1 MGTPPN
7 GINKVK
13 VDLLDNF
20 AERNANWPK
29 NKNSNALGNMAS
41 YTNRVEGYYGCASAM
56 RMILTYGYFF
66 KYMLDNNLTDAA
78 SIAADVTFDTAL
90 FGEPAPAEPE
100 VPAIA
105 GTGTEADPYVL
116 STAEHMVQMRTLAK
130 LDATTY
136 FKLGADIDMSSVKN
150 WTPVNYDQNFTRQT
164 HIDGNNKTITNFAPE
179 AFVGDDQTT
188 AASYPSLFGVLY
200 GSCKNLTIKDSKII
214 ATPTTPSCGFLGGYV
229 GTSGKPALVENVH
242 IEGEISGGSCL
253 GGFGGQSREGTF
265 KNCTSKVKLT
275 SGGTDVGGFI
285 GKTAVST
292 HLENC
297 TAEVELIPTEAVSG
311 NLRYAGIVGY
321 TTGNSMKVINCS
333 AKGTITSGEK
343 SLRTAGGIVAYAGAG
358 ECEISNC
365 FSNVSIHGGNIS
377 NSGGICGVASCA
389 ASLLI
394 QNCYSTG
401 EFTVYQV
408 NAGILSKHEKGVAQI
423 KNCYSTIKID
433 GYSGLGGL
441 VGQGVA
447 GLEITMTNCFAWNPS
462 ITATRDAAD
471 KYSSGAIAA
480 SVSGKNT
487 FTGNFRNPALVLTDP
502 FRTIQNHEDLAAATP
517 EGDANQHA
525 FDGKPAAESA
535 TVSSLAKA
543 AGWDETVWD
552 LSGNLPKLK

>member
-1 MGTPPN
+1 
-7 GINKVK
+7 
-13 VDLLDNF
+13 
-20 AERNANWPK
+20 
-29 NKNSNALGNMAS
+29 
-41 YTNRVEGYYGCASAM
+41 
-56 RMILTYGYFF
+56 
-66 KYMLDNNLTDAA
+66 
-78 SIAADVTFDTAL
+78 VTFDTAL

-164 HIDGNNKTITNFAPE
+164 HIDGNNKTIKNFAPE

-265 KNCTSKVKLT
+265 KNCTSKVKIT

-297 TAEVELIPTEAVSG
+297 TAEVELVPTEAVSG
-311 NLRYAGIVGY
+311 NLRYGGIVGY
-321 TTGNSMKVINCS
+321 TTGNSMKVINW
-333 AKGTITSGEK
+333 
-343 SLRTAGGIVAYAGAG
+343 SLPV
-358 ECEISNC
+358 E
-365 FSNVSIHGGNIS
+365 
-377 NSGGICGVASCA
+377 
-389 ASLLI
+389 
-394 QNCYSTG
+394 
-401 EFTVYQV
+401 
-408 NAGILSKHEKGVAQI
+408 
-423 KNCYSTIKID
+423 
-433 GYSGLGGL
+433 
-441 VGQGVA
+441 
-447 GLEITMTNCFAWNPS
+447 
-462 ITATRDAAD
+462 
-471 KYSSGAIAA
+471 SSGIIAA
-480 SVSGKNT
+480 SAPAAIALFCAK
-487 FTGNFRNPALVLTDP
+487 NPASRPITSIKKIRSCEVAVSRILSTQSIMVL
-502 FRTIQNHEDLAAATP
+502 
-517 EGDANQHA
+517 
-525 FDGKPAAESA
+525 SV
-535 TVSSLAKA
+535 VS
-543 AGWDETVWD
+543 
-552 LSGNLPKLK
+552 